1 MKSLPFETLCFK
13 KIMLYNTGMITK
25 KSPKTKSTKRPGN
38 NLENYLV
45 FHDAVDNFMLAEY
58 RRLTEMLLYT
68 KEMGHKRVQFWI
80 TILTGVSALVAVIYQ
95 INGDDSG
102 FISVALGAL
111 FGMYVIGFIFFI
123 KMVQRT
129 INSVEYIRAQGKIKR
144 YFFDKNPI
152 VSTYLFFPIADDKPP
167 LKHSF
172 AFSLTGSGMRM
183 LVVIINSFLLA
194 GLVFLLPRVIYGDW
208 SMLVFQ
214 LIMGI
219 SVFVISFAVHEAFT
233 ASRFR
238 RAEAAVADKVEFPSQ
253 D

>member
-1 MKSLPFETLCFK
+1 
-13 KIMLYNTGMITK
+13 MISSVRK
-25 KSPKTKSTKRPGN
+25 PKRSTKYSRRGDIVDLAYP
-38 NLENYLV
+38 
-45 FHDAVDNFMLAEY
+45 DAVDHFMLAEY
-58 RRLTEMLLYT
+58 RRLTDMLLYT

-102 FISVALGAL
+102 FIGVALGSL
-111 FGMYVIGFIFFI
+111 FGMYVIGFIFFV

-144 YFFDKNPI
+144 YFFDKDPK
-152 VSTYLFFPIADDKPP
+152 VAKYLFFPVADDKPP

-208 SMLVFQ
+208 SMLIFQ
-214 LIMGI
+214 LVMAA
-219 SVFVISFAVHEAFT
+219 SVFVISFVIHEVFT
-233 ASRFR
+233 ANHFR
-238 RAEAAVADKVEFPSQ
+238 QAEEAASRKIEFPSQ
-253 D
+253 E